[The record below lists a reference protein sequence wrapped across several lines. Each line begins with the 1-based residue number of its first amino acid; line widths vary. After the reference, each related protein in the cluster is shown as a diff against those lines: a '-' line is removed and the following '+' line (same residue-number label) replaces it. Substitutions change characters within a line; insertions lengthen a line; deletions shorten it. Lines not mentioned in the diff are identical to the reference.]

1 MSSESVYIAEMASIM
16 PKRYCSVHVSDRM
29 YSTANFGPA
38 VNKMA
43 KRFAALMGVPLRS
56 AVIDLDLFEQD
67 GQNELANLED
77 HPKTWG
83 KSVVEQLTT
92 RIPRKNIGYFNLSY
106 NISYHQ
112 DTLPNLASQ
121 IVMDSDLTEIE
132 RADELSHYGCAASIF
147 SLDQAVQFCKE
158 TGKPAI
164 VFTFDQCTVAHQ
176 KIEANDSDFR
186 RMMVS
191 NLLFNDAGVGLLL
204 VPESLREAFQRPLLR
219 IRDIQTGYQSGNLI
233 GMTQGRFLMN
243 DGVKDVMPKLASTA
257 LIRPFLE
264 KNGLNTNSVHQWSIH
279 QGGTEVLKQFA
290 NADVLGLSDQQLER
304 SLELF
309 HQYGNTSAASCLLV
323 LKSFFDDPEPLNGDR
338 TGMLVGF
345 GAGYYFGAMLYDW
358 Q

>member
-1 MSSESVYIAEMASIM
+1 MASIM
-16 PKRYCSVHVSDRM
+16 PKRYCSDYVSDRM
-29 YSTANFGPA
+29 YSTTNFGPT

-43 KRFAALMGVPLRS
+43 KRFAARMGVPLRS
-56 AVIDLDLFEQD
+56 VVIDLDLFEQD
-67 GQNELANLED
+67 GQNELAKLED

-83 KSVVEQLTT
+83 KSVVNQLTL
-92 RIPRKNIGYFNLSY
+92 RIPKKDIGYFNLSY
-106 NISYHQ
+106 NVSCHQ

-121 IVMDSDLTEIE
+121 IVMDSRLTHID

-147 SLDQAVQFCKE
+147 SLDQAIRYCQE
-158 TGKPAI
+158 TGRAAI
-164 VFTFDQCTVAHQ
+164 VFTFDQCTVAHHQ
-176 KIEANDSDFR
+176 IKADDPDFR

-204 VPESLREAFQRPLLR
+204 VPESMRAAFQQPLLR
-219 IRDIQTGYQSGNLI
+219 IRDIQTWYQSGNLI
-233 GMTQGRFLMN
+233 GMSQGRFLMN

-264 KNGLNTNSVHQWSIH
+264 KNGLNTSSVHQWSIH

-290 NADVLGLSDQQLER
+290 NADVLGLSNQQLQR

-309 HQYGNTSAASCLLV
+309 RQYGNTSAASCLLV
-323 LKSFFDDPEPLNGDR
+323 LKSFFDDPEPPSGDR
-338 TGMLVGF
+338 TGVVVGF
-345 GAGYYFGAMLYDW
+345 GAGYYFGVMLYDW